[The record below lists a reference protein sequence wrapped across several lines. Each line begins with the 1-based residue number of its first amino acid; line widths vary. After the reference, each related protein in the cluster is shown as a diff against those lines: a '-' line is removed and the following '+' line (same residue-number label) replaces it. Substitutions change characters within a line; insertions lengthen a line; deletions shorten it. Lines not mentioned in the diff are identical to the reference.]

1 MYLFLERKEGRE
13 KERERNM
20 CERYIDWLPLAR
32 LQLGMWPTTQAQAL
46 TGNPTNNLWVC
57 RPVLNPLGHTSQG

>member
-1 MYLFLERKEGRE
+1 
-13 KERERNM
+13 M

-57 RPVLNPLGHTSQG
+57 RPVLNPLGHTIQG